1 MDLANLEQSVLQ
13 FLAVTLP
20 GALWCAFW
28 LWAVNW
34 KKLWPVLAAGA
45 WAPVVL
51 LTLLAALVWSRIQPG
66 VYNFLDFFFLPNFWS
81 QLGCA
86 ASLVGVALFCGWLQ
100 GLMHYEP
107 IEVSVEPPAADA
119 HAHGDAHGHH

>member
-1 MDLANLEQSVLQ
+1 MDLYHLAQSGLQ
-13 FLAVTLP
+13 VLAVVLP

-34 KKLWPVLAAGA
+34 RKLWPVLAAGA

-51 LTLLAALVWSRIQPG
+51 LAILSALVWSRIQPG
-66 VYNFLDFFFLPNFWS
+66 NYSFLGLLPLPNFWA
-81 QLGCA
+81 QLGSVA
-86 ASLVGVALFCGWLQ
+86 TLVSVALFCGWLQ

-107 IEVSVEPPAADA
+107 IEVNVEPPAADA
-119 HAHGDAHGHH
+119 NDHGAAHGHH